1 MKIIFIGAGNL
12 ATNLA
17 KALLAAGHDTLQVY
31 SRTMASAQALANIA
45 GGAATDNI
53 ELLRKDADAYILA
66 IKDSALAE
74 VIPRVCKG
82 REQRVFLHTAGS
94 IPMNVFSGM
103 AFHYGVLYPMQT
115 FSKEREVDFTG
126 IPCFVEAN
134 DEYARATIAALAH
147 SISQRVYPLPSDRRR
162 FLHLA
167 AVFGCNFVNHCYD
180 IAADILKGQGIP
192 FDVMLPLIDETARKV
207 HHLSPHEAQTGPAM
221 RFDENVI
228 RAQADLL
235 RDNPLVK
242 DIYERMS
249 LDIHRKAKKA

>member
-1 MKIIFIGAGNL
+1 MKIVFIGAGNL

-45 GGAATDNI
+45 GGAATDDLG
-53 ELLRKDADAYILA
+53 LLRNDADAYILA

-94 IPMNVFSGM
+94 VPMSAFGGM

-115 FSKEREVDFTG
+115 FSKEREVDFAD

-147 SISQRVYPLPSDRRR
+147 SVSQRVYPLSSERRQH
-162 FLHLA
+162 LHLA

-180 IAADILKGQGIP
+180 IAADILKSQGIP

-207 HHLSPHEAQTGPAM
+207 HQLTPHEAQTGPAV

-228 RAQADLL
+228 RAQADML

-249 LDIHRKAKKA
+249 LDIHRKAKK